1 MDVPELSYGQNP
13 RLPSASVGI
22 DLQFSPERGRYFVAT
37 QDLKPG
43 NTLQELCSGSKQQA
57 KLELVINL
65 LSNLVPA
72 IWDEIKSLV

>member
-22 DLQFSPERGRYFVAT
+22 DLQFSPERGRYFVDT

-43 NTLQELCSGSKQQA
+43 NTWTFVQVRSKEL
-57 KLELVINL
+57 I
-65 LSNLVPA
+65 
-72 IWDEIKSLV
+72 